1 MLHIETGCR
10 SEHREYRPMRISHVS
25 WNLLGLV
32 LPLVVAAL
40 VIPSLL
46 GVLGTQRFGVLALAW
61 GLIGYASAVD
71 LGIGRAVTQMVSK
84 IINTKNA
91 RRESDILQAALQ
103 ITFGTGAIAFGLI
116 IFLAVIGAAG
126 WISADEIPS
135 QEKTTSIILLA
146 FAIPL
151 QSISATY
158 RGINEAH
165 LNFKKVSLLRVGLGI
180 ANFGAPYL
188 ISIFTVEMHWLIAS
202 LVLSRAI
209 ALVFYRNFALK
220 LVSRKSSAISI
231 HRSKVL
237 SLIRIRLIRFGGW
250 LTVSSILNPI
260 VNSADR
266 FLLASVISASAVT
279 LYVIPFEMTTQSLI
293 LVGAVSTVFFPHA
306 ARSANQGAQK
316 LKKDFLRVT
325 WTVAAIMG
333 CVALGYLSLGH
344 YVLSIWLDKKLD
356 GDSVRV
362 LQIICLGLAPYAVA
376 SLSTSVIH
384 SRGSSELTAIVNM
397 LMFFPS
403 LALLYFSIKYFG
415 VIGASVT
422 WLIRILLEAISF
434 FYIALRQIKNLSI
447 EDGKIRSV

>member
-1 MLHIETGCR
+1 MKL
-10 SEHREYRPMRISHVS
+10 SHVS
-25 WNLLGLV
+25 WNLVGLV

-46 GVLGTQRFGVLALAW
+46 NTLGTQRFGVLALAW

-71 LGIGRAVTQMVSK
+71 LGIGRAVTQTVSG

-91 RRESDILQAALQ
+91 RRERDILQAALQ
-103 ITFGTGAIAFGLI
+103 ITLGTGAIAFGLI
-116 IFLAVIGAAG
+116 IILALIGAERWVG
-126 WISADEIPS
+126 ADEIPS
-135 QEKTTSIILLA
+135 KEKTISIVLLA

-165 LNFKKVSLLRVGLGI
+165 LNFKKVSLLRVGLGV

-188 ISIFTVEMHWLIAS
+188 ISIATIEMHWLIAS

-209 ALVFYRNFALK
+209 ALFFYRNFALN
-220 LVSRKSSAISI
+220 LVVARDLARSV

-237 SLIRIRLIRFGGW
+237 SLVRIRLIRFGGW
-250 LTVSSILNPI
+250 ITVSSILNPI
-260 VNSADR
+260 VNAADR

-306 ARSANQGAQK
+306 ARSAKQGTEK
-316 LKKDFLRVT
+316 LKKDFFKVIYI
-325 WTVAAIMG
+325 VSAIMG
-333 CVALGYLSLGH
+333 CVAAGYLVFGN
-344 YVLSIWLDKKLD
+344 YVLSIWLEKKLD
-356 GDSVRV
+356 GESARV
-362 LQIICLGLAPYAVA
+362 LQIICLGLVPYAVA
-376 SLSTSVIH
+376 SLSTSLIH
-384 SRGSSELTAIVNM
+384 SRGSSDLTAIVNM
-397 LMFFPS
+397 MMFFPS

-415 VIGASVT
+415 VVGAAGT
-422 WLIRILLEAISF
+422 WLTRILLEAVSF
-434 FYIALRQIKNLSI
+434 FCIAIRQINNLSI
-447 EDGKIRSV
+447 KNDVTEIDKKLAAH